1 MAVGSR
7 MAAAG
12 QWVLN
17 AALTANPIGIVVMA
31 VAGLIAGLVYLYNTC
46 EPVRAAFDAAFSW
59 IGEKAAWVG
68 SKLRAVG
75 EWLGIVDE
83 ADDKADAKLAE
94 ATTTG
99 VAPTT
104 AALPP
109 MPAAAPK
116 EWNPSEALSGL
127 SPEATAAFPGMAGGM
142 AGGMSSSD
150 MSALSG
156 ASAPAFNLTFSL
168 NGMPDADF
176 GKRVIDGLKRRQGE
190 LESLIASI
198 VDEQRRLAYD

>member
-1 MAVGSR
+1 MS
-7 MAAAG
+7 
-12 QWVLN
+12 W
-17 AALTANPIGIVVMA
+17 
-31 VAGLIAGLVYLYNTC
+31 
-46 EPVRAAFDAAFSW
+46 FDD
-59 IGEKAAWVG
+59 
-68 SKLRAVG
+68 
-75 EWLGIVDE
+75 VDE
-83 ADDKADAKLAE
+83 AEDKADAKLAE
-94 ATTTG
+94 AKTAG

-109 MPAAAPK
+109 MPAAAPTA
-116 EWNPSEALSGL
+116 WTPDLSGM
-127 SPEATAAFPGMAGGM
+127 SPEATAAAFPGM

-190 LESLIASI
+190 LEKLIASI
-198 VDEQRRLAYD
+198 VDEQRRLAYG